1 MIDGARAIRCR
12 GCGILNSGE
21 HRECHACGTLFP
33 ARTDAE
39 PRVSPSVEGVPR
51 GARIGGVGGVFA
63 ASMIL
68 TVAATIAE
76 RLGVPKVYVSTVDL
90 AAFALVASTCAF
102 AARTELAPLLA
113 SAGGRRGLLLVLWGF
128 GIMVA
133 VGAVYF
139 RLVRWFG
146 VPIFYPS
153 EIYRSAGWPPWTAF
167 LLLAVIPGV
176 FEELAFRGYVM
187 ARLDEALSPTE
198 TLIVQ
203 AALFSVIHLG
213 VVIFPSHFG
222 IGILLGVI
230 RRRSR
235 SLYPGMA
242 VHMGWNAIL
251 VWSEILGRPF
261 P

>member
-1 MIDGARAIRCR
+1 
-12 GCGILNSGE
+12 
-21 HRECHACGTLFP
+21 
-33 ARTDAE
+33 
-39 PRVSPSVEGVPR
+39 
-51 GARIGGVGGVFA
+51 
-63 ASMIL
+63 
-68 TVAATIAE
+68 
-76 RLGVPKVYVSTVDL
+76 
-90 AAFALVASTCAF
+90 
-102 AARTELAPLLA
+102 
-113 SAGGRRGLLLVLWGF
+113 
-128 GIMVA
+128 
-133 VGAVYF
+133 
-139 RLVRWFG
+139 
-146 VPIFYPS
+146 
-153 EIYRSAGWPPWTAF
+153 
-167 LLLAVIPGV
+167 LLAVIPGV

-251 VWSEILGRPF
+251 VWSELLGRPF